1 MEHYNTQFSRIK
13 LKNIPRLCSVL
24 RGCDR
29 FVISSGN
36 YRLETASVLIMY
48 SLVGL
53 KNGFSLDVYNYD
65 IDRQNFIVKEIEA
78 VKRINEN

>member
-1 MEHYNTQFSRIK
+1 MQHNVLNFHKIK
-13 LKNIPRLCSVL
+13 VKNIPRLCTIL

-48 SLVGL
+48 SLLGL
-53 KNGFSLDVYNYD
+53 KNGFQLDVYNRD
-65 IDRQNFIVKEIEA
+65 KERQDFIVRELNA
-78 VKRINEN
+78 VNANN

>member
-1 MEHYNTQFSRIK
+1 MQHNVLNFDKIK
-13 LKNIPRLCSVL
+13 IKNIPRLCTIL

-48 SLVGL
+48 SLLGL
-53 KNGFSLDVYNYD
+53 KNGFQLDVYNRD
-65 IDRQNFIVKEIEA
+65 KERQDFIMRELNA
-78 VKRINEN
+78 VNANN

>member
-1 MEHYNTQFSRIK
+1 MHHNTLRFEKIK
-13 LKNIPRLCSVL
+13 MKNIPRLCTIL

-48 SLVGL
+48 SLLGL
-53 KNGFSLDVYNYD
+53 KNGFQLDIYNRD
-65 IDRQNFIVKEIEA
+65 EARQEFIMREVNA
-78 VKRINEN
+78 VKNNN

>member
-1 MEHYNTQFSRIK
+1 MQHNVLSFNKIK
-13 LKNIPRLCSVL
+13 IKNIPRLCTIL

-48 SLVGL
+48 SLLGL
-53 KNGFSLDVYNYD
+53 KNGFQLDVYNRD
-65 IDRQNFIVKEIEA
+65 KERQDFIVRELNA
-78 VKRINEN
+78 VNANN

>member
-1 MEHYNTQFSRIK
+1 MQHNVLNFNKIK
-13 LKNIPRLCSVL
+13 IKNIPRLCTIL

-48 SLVGL
+48 SLLGL
-53 KNGFSLDVYNYD
+53 KNGFQLDVYNRD
-65 IDRQNFIVKEIEA
+65 KERQDFIVRELNA
-78 VKRINEN
+78 VNANN

>member
-1 MEHYNTQFSRIK
+1 MQHNVLNFDKIK
-13 LKNIPRLCSVL
+13 IKNIPRLCSIL

-48 SLVGL
+48 SLLGL
-53 KNGFSLDVYNYD
+53 KNGFQLDVYNRD
-65 IDRQNFIVKEIEA
+65 KERQDFIMRELNA
-78 VKRINEN
+78 VNANN